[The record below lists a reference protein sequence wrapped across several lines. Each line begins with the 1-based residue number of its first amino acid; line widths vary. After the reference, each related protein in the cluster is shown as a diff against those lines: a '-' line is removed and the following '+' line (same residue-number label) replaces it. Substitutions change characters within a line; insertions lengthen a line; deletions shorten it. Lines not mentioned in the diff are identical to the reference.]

1 MNLNL
6 ILSELLMKLNFQPL
20 CSFHCLQLQ
29 ELIFQ
34 LIYQRN

>member
-20 CSFHCLQLQ
+20 CSFHCLPLQ